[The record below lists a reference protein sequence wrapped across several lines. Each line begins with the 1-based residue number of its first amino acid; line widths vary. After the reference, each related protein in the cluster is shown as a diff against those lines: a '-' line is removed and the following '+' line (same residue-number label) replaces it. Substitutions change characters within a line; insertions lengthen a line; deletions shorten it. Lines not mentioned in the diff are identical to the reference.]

1 MANNKSHFARLYSR
15 AGDRAVRDADQIYS
29 HLKTLPLIDRIH
41 AAQQMPEVFMQ
52 AIILDH
58 GDARSESEARSQ
70 IKSYF
75 YVNSII
81 NLHELF
87 TRCKIASKKPITWVL
102 NHVQV
107 FAHRVITQ
115 PIQCLFQGASSPLRE
130 RTLTNE
136 IDVMLKTILAAHA
149 PTAAK
154 ERSML
159 QSISS

>member
-1 MANNKSHFARLYSR
+1 MANNKSHFARIYSR
-15 AGDRAVRDADQIYS
+15 AGNHAVRDADQIYS

-41 AAQQMPEVFMQ
+41 AAKQLPEVFMQ

-87 TRCKIASKKPITWVL
+87 TRCKIASKKPVTWLL
-102 NHVQV
+102 NRVQV
-107 FAHRVITQ
+107 FAHRAIAQ
-115 PIQCLFQGASSPLRE
+115 PIQCLFHAASSPLRE
-130 RTLTNE
+130 RSITNE

-149 PTAAK
+149 PTAAN

-159 QSISS
+159 QSVTS